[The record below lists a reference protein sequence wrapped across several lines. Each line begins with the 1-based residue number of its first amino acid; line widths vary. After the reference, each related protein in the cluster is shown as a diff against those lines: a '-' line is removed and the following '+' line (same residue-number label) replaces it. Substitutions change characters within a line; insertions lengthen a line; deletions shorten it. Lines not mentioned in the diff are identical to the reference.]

1 MLVKFE
7 KKIADFLQRT
17 KLLDQTDKVLLAVS
31 GGADSI
37 ALLHVMCALKDEGL
51 LKAEFFCAHLNHQL
65 RGVDADIDERFV
77 VEEASKLNLPI
88 TTKRLN
94 VQRYAFDN
102 KLSIETA
109 ARKVRIE
116 FLLDVARAKSCTW
129 IATGHQKND
138 NAETI
143 VHRLLRGTGFRGLAG
158 IWPIKSFDETAKF
171 VRPLLCVTRDEIVE
185 YLREKNLRWCQDYTN
200 ADCTY
205 RRNYIRHKLL
215 PAIQRDSTEPLLEQ
229 LSKLAES
236 AQRFHS
242 LVCSRADNCR
252 AEISRRDQDK
262 VVLNLA
268 SFTGESEPVQLELIR
283 RSLTAIGGRERN
295 MTLQHYRRILQ
306 LAHRNSSGKQI
317 RLPGWLEVRRE
328 YGNLIF
334 AQSEQR
340 CHYGEQSSD
349 SVKLVV
355 PGRTEFGQYLIE
367 ANSFEYNQ
375 TDFEKFK
382 VAKNNSVESCD
393 LEKVKPPLFVRF
405 RRQGD
410 RFWPLGMPQEKK
422 LGKFLTAAH
431 VRRKDKQN
439 ALIIADQEKI
449 IWVWPIRISEQVK
462 ANGETRK
469 VLKLRIAESVRS
481 S

>member
-7 KKIADFLQRT
+7 KKIADYVQRT
-17 KLLDQTDKVLLAVS
+17 ELSDQPDKVLLAVS

-37 ALLHVMCALKDEGL
+37 ALLQVMCALKDEGL
-51 LKAEFFCAHLNHQL
+51 LKAELFCAHLNHQL
-65 RGVDADIDERFV
+65 RGADADIDERFV

-88 TTKRLN
+88 TAKRLN
-94 VQRYAFDN
+94 VQRYAFNN

-158 IWPIKSFDETAKF
+158 IWPMKRFNETAKF
-171 VRPLLCVTRDEIVE
+171 VRPLLCVTRDEIIK
-185 YLREKNLRWCQDYTN
+185 YLQECDLRWRQDYTN
-200 ADCTY
+200 IDCTY
-205 RRNYIRHKLL
+205 SRNYIRHKLL
-215 PAIQRDSTEPLLEQ
+215 PAIQRDCAGPLLEQ
-229 LSKLAES
+229 LSELAES
-236 AQRFHS
+236 AQQFHR
-242 LVCSRADNCR
+242 LICSHADNCW

-262 VVLNLA
+262 IVLNLA

-306 LAHRNSSGKQI
+306 LAYRNSSGKEIQ
-317 RLPGWLEVRRE
+317 LPGRLTARRE
-328 YGNLIF
+328 YSNLIF
-334 AQSEQR
+334 ARSERR
-340 CHYGEQSSD
+340 CRYDEQFSD
-349 SVKLVV
+349 SVKLTI

-367 ANSFEYNQ
+367 VNSFEYNQ

-382 VAKNNSVESCD
+382 VAKNNSVEYCD

-462 ANGETRK
+462 ISSETSQMLQLCISNHAQSR
-469 VLKLRIAESVRS
+469 
-481 S
+481 

>member
-1 MLVKFE
+1 MKFE

-17 KLLDQTDKVLLAVS
+17 ELLDQPDKVLLAVS

-65 RGVDADIDERFV
+65 RGADADLDERFV
-77 VEEASKLNLPI
+77 VDVVSKLNLPI

-94 VQRYAFDN
+94 VQRYAFNN

-116 FLLDVARAKSCTW
+116 FLLNVARAKNCTW

-158 IWPIKSFDETAKF
+158 IWPIKSFDGTAAF
-171 VRPLLCVTRDEIVE
+171 IRPLLCVTRDEIIE
-185 YLREKNLRWCQDYTN
+185 YLREKNLIWRQDYTN

-205 RRNYIRHKLL
+205 RRNYIRHKFL

-236 AQRFHS
+236 VQRFHS
-242 LVCSRADNCR
+242 LVCSHADNCW
-252 AEISRRDQDK
+252 AKVSQRDRNNVK
-262 VVLNLA
+262 LHVA
-268 SFTGESEPVQLELIR
+268 GFSSEPEPVQLELIR
-283 RSLTAIGGRERN
+283 RSLATIGGGERN
-295 MTLQHYRRILQ
+295 MTQQHYRRILQ
-306 LAHRNSSGKQI
+306 LAQRNSNGKQI
-317 RLPGWLEVRRE
+317 QLPDKITARHE
-328 YGNLIF
+328 YDHLIF
-334 AQSEQR
+334 SRSEQR
-340 CHYGEQSSD
+340 CRYDKQLSN
-349 SVKLVV
+349 SVTLTV
-355 PGRTEFGQYLIE
+355 PGRTEFGQYQIE
-367 ANSFEYNQ
+367 ANLCEYNQ
-375 TDFEKFK
+375 NDFEKFK
-382 VAKNNSVESCD
+382 VAKNNSVEYCD

-405 RRQGD
+405 RKQGD

-431 VRRKDKQN
+431 VQRLDKQN
-439 ALIIADQEKI
+439 ALVIADSEKI

-462 ANGETRK
+462 ISSETKQALQLCISHHTQSR
-469 VLKLRIAESVRS
+469 
-481 S
+481 